1 MKKYI
6 VTLNEHQL
14 RLISQ
19 CLEDLHRF
27 YGGQMELFNT
37 ATMLEHKNFM
47 ELRDK
52 LNELKPLVT
61 PQLRVGQCYG
71 WDGGNC
77 PNKNQR
83 KFLAETYYIYREILH
98 KLTDPKDT
106 WNVYTGET
114 LRCAD
119 SGEPIIIK
127 EMQE

>member
-1 MKKYI
+1 
-6 VTLNEHQL
+6 
-14 RLISQ
+14 
-19 CLEDLHRF
+19 
-27 YGGQMELFNT
+27 MELFNT

-61 PQLRVGQCYG
+61 PQLGVGECYG

-83 KFLAETYYIYREILH
+83 KFLAETYYIYRETLH

-119 SGEPIIIK
+119 SGEPITIK